1 MRKPRIYHPDPLT
14 TNTTVSLTATASAH
28 VARVLRLKKGAELTL
43 FNGHGGEF
51 DAVIDDVE
59 KQQVY
64 ATVSCYH
71 DINRESPL
79 YLHLGQ
85 GISRGEK
92 MDYTIQKA
100 VELGVQEIT
109 PLFTERSEVRLDKE
123 RSVKRLRHWQA
134 IIISACEQSGRTDI
148 PVIHEPCELKM
159 WLAEQTQ
166 SLKLMFHPIATTTLK
181 QLTPAK
187 SIRVVIG
194 PEGGFSDRE
203 IAFATT
209 QNFAALQLGPRILR
223 TETAAVVALCA
234 LQCQW
239 GDLSLNNPI

>member
-1 MRKPRIYHPDPLT
+1 MRKPRIYHPHPLT
-14 TNTTVSLTATASAH
+14 TTTTVSLTANASAH
-28 VARVLRLKKGAELTL
+28 IARVLRLKKGAELIL

-59 KQQVY
+59 KHQVY
-64 ATVSCYH
+64 ATITHYH

-123 RSVKRLRHWQA
+123 RSAKRLRHWEA
-134 IIISACEQSGRTDI
+134 IIISACEQSGRTHI
-148 PVIHEPCELKM
+148 PIIHEPCELKV
-159 WLAEQTQ
+159 WLALQTE
-166 SLKLMFHPIATTTLK
+166 SLKLMFHPIATMTLH

-194 PEGGFSDRE
+194 PEGGFSDKE
-203 IAFATT
+203 ITFATT
-209 QNFAALQLGPRILR
+209 ENFSVLQLGPRVLR
-223 TETAAVVALCA
+223 TETAAVAALCA
-234 LQCQW
+234 LQCHW
-239 GDLSLNNPI
+239 GDLSLNNPL